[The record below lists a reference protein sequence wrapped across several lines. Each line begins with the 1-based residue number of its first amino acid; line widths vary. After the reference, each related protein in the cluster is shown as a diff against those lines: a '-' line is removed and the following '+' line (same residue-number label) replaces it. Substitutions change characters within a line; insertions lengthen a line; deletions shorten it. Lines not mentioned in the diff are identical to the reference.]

1 MNHTPAAVVSEY
13 WRLMAT
19 NDFAAV
25 SAVLAPE
32 FVLEWPQSRERI
44 RGPANYARMNLEYPS
59 QSRDWR
65 FQIHRLIA
73 DGDQVTT
80 LVSVTDGQQGG
91 DAISFFTVVDGK
103 ITRLLEYWP
112 EPFPAAEHRRHLTE
126 RMD

>member
-1 MNHTPAAVVSEY
+1 MNHPPAAVVAEY
-13 WRLMAT
+13 WRLMAS

-73 DGDQVTT
+73 DGNQVTT

-103 ITRLLEYWP
+103 ITHLLEYWP